1 MEYKKTFIKWPE
13 YFPKIMYVLE
23 KLEDNDPF
31 FRPGSSYN
39 QRRYYNLHLHLW
51 EKNKKRPDKRIIFI
65 CILFSFM

>member
-51 EKNKKRPDKRIIFI
+51 EKNKKRPDKRIIFYMYT
-65 CILFSFM
+65 F

>member
-39 QRRYYNLHLHLW
+39 QRKFYNLHLQYGK
-51 EKNKKRPDKRIIFI
+51 KNKKRLDKRIIFY
-65 CILFSFM
+65 LYTF

>member
-39 QRRYYNLHLHLW
+39 QRRYYNLHLHYG
-51 EKNKKRPDKRIIFI
+51 KKKKKKT
-65 CILFSFM
+65 

>member
-1 MEYKKTFIKWPE
+1 MEYEKTFLKWPE

-39 QRRYYNLHLHLW
+39 QRRYYNLHLHYG
-51 EKNKKRPDKRIIFI
+51 KKKKKKTG
-65 CILFSFM
+65 